1 MQRRGRL
8 RRSLYVLAAGAA
20 LLVSGPMLPLE
31 MAVWFSGELLLYLE
45 IVSGAWLASR
55 AASWKAL
62 PLWMNLRVK
71 RIGSFCRAVW
81 LRSNPTTLSWLQSTL
96 AFQ

>member
-1 MQRRGRL
+1 MQRRDRL
-8 RRSLYVLAAGAA
+8 RRTLYALAAAAA

-31 MAVWFSGELLLYLE
+31 LAVWFSGELLLYLE

-55 AASWKAL
+55 ATSWKAL
-62 PLWMNLRVK
+62 LLWIDVRVK
-71 RIGSFCRAVW
+71 RTGSFFRAEW
-81 LRSNPTTLSWLQSTL
+81 LRSHPTTLSWIQSGL

>member
-1 MQRRGRL
+1 MQRRGRV
-8 RRSLYVLAAGAA
+8 RRSLYALAAFAA
-20 LLVSGPMLPLE
+20 LLASGPMLPLE

-62 PLWMNLRVK
+62 PLWMNSQVRRV
-71 RIGSFCRAVW
+71 RSSFDGDW
-81 LRSNPTTLSWLQSTL
+81 LRSHPTMMSWIQSTF